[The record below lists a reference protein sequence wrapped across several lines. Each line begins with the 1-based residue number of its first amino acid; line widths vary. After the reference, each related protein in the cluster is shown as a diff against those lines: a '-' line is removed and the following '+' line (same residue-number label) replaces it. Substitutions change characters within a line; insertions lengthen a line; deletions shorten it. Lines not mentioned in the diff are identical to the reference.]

1 MRKFLRRF
9 YRDSIPSPQN
19 KRRGCLCKNNTYH
32 VDCCDGEFRSQGV
45 GATQVSIVTE
55 HILLEDGGVL
65 LHETGDN
72 LRQ

>member
-32 VDCCDGEFRSQGV
+32 VDCCDGEFRSQGI
-45 GATQVSIVTE
+45 GATQASIE
-55 HILLEDGGVL
+55 ES
-65 LHETGDN
+65 
-72 LRQ
+72 